1 MKRTTKSSGRLFDN
15 MHPGRALGDGVDS
28 LATPQDHIQNDLAR
42 LWPARLCDAVK
53 LETTMGK
60 TTNMRQLD
68 DFRMRMGQHELVPIM
83 IGGMGVDISSSD
95 LALEAARLGGVGH
108 ISDAMIKTVTDRRY
122 KTKYVKAK
130 QKQYQY
136 NVDSADKSDV
146 KFDLGHLAEATRM
159 HVEKTM
165 SRKTGSGLVFINC
178 MEKLTMNAP
187 KETLRVRMSNA
198 LDAGI
203 DGITLAAG
211 LHLSSLALIEDHPR
225 FRDAK
230 LGIIVSSLRALQLFL
245 KKNSRLNRLP
255 DYIVVEGPLAGGHLG
270 FGMDWAQYDLATIV
284 IEILAWM
291 KTEQLDIPILPAG
304 GIFTGSDAVRFLEMG
319 ASGVQVATRFTVSK
333 ECGLPDDI
341 KQEYFK
347 ANEEDLEVNE
357 ISPTGYP
364 MRMIK
369 ASPGIGDGI
378 RPNCEA
384 YGYLLDA
391 NGKCAYIT
399 AYNRELALHP
409 GEKRFSVKDKT
420 CLCTHMRNFDIWTC
434 GQSAGRLK
442 DTSLLGPDGHYQ
454 LLTAEHVF
462 NDYLLST
469 DDRVRLPEPEAV
481 AV

>member
-1 MKRTTKSSGRLFDN
+1 MKR
-15 MHPGRALGDGVDS
+15 V
-28 LATPQDHIQNDLAR
+28 
-42 LWPARLCDAVK
+42 
-53 LETTMGK
+53 
-60 TTNMRQLD
+60 D
-68 DFRMRMGQHELVPIM
+68 DFRLRLGKSELVPIM
-83 IGGMGVDISSSD
+83 IGGMGVDISTAD

-108 ISDAMIKTVTDRRY
+108 ISDAMINTVADRRY
-122 KTKYVKAK
+122 DTKQVKEKLALYK
-130 QKQYQY
+130 Y
-136 NVDSADKSDV
+136 NVHNEDKSSV
-146 KFDLGHLAEATRM
+146 KFDLGRLEEATRL
-159 HVEKTM
+159 HVEATM
-165 SRKTGSGLVFINC
+165 RRKQGSGMVFINC

-187 KETLRVRMSNA
+187 KETLRVRMSAA

-211 LHLSSLALIEDHPR
+211 LHLGSFSLIEEHPR
-225 FRDAK
+225 FHDAK
-230 LGIIVSSLRALQLFL
+230 LGIIVSSVRALSLFL
-245 KKNSRLNRLP
+245 KKSARTGRLP

-284 IEILAWM
+284 TEVLAYLRG
-291 KTEQLDIPILPAG
+291 ENLDIPVIPAG
-304 GIFTGSDAVRFLEMG
+304 GIFTGSDAAGFLEAG
-319 ASGVQVATRFTVSK
+319 AGGVQVATRFTVTG

-347 ANEEDLEVNE
+347 ANEDDIEVNE

-391 NGKCAYIT
+391 NGKCSYVA
-399 AYNRELALHP
+399 AYNREVAAHP
-409 GEKRFSVKDKT
+409 GARKVKVWDKT

-434 GQSAGRLK
+434 GQLTWRLK
-442 DTSLLGPDGHYQ
+442 DTTHRLADGSYQ

-462 NDYLLST
+462 HDYQFST
-469 DDRVRLPEPEAV
+469 DQKVALPAV
-481 AV
+481 PAVQGS